1 MRRMNEQEDKYD
13 VDSDWVMPQIT
24 DLVPDGGSLDQQ
36 SEQQRVHLR
45 GLDGQRAA
53 SRSRDSCVPQEVTVL
68 LTQTHMGQAPQP
80 SGSQPTAGPE
90 FPENL
95 TPAELAILDS
105 RVTQRDG
112 CT

>member
-1 MRRMNEQEDKYD
+1 MRRMNEQEDKYE

-68 LTQTHMGQAPQP
+68 LTQPTWVKRRNRAARSRRPGPNSLKISLQRSLQSSTHA
-80 SGSQPTAGPE
+80 
-90 FPENL
+90 
-95 TPAELAILDS
+95 
-105 RVTQRDG
+105 
-112 CT
+112 